1 VDLLAAKGRRDR
13 YAIGSAAGDHYEIG
27 KGVGQDKDMAIKLLS
42 TASADGN
49 LTAAITLGAIY
60 MRPGGNLAM
69 AMKQT
74 EHAAKLGDRSS
85 QLIVGRAYL
94 KGTGVDADIAKAEF
108 WLRKSAEGGNER
120 ARELVRSN
128 FERK

>member
-1 VDLLAAKGRRDR
+1 
-13 YAIGSAAGDHYEIG
+13 
-27 KGVGQDKDMAIKLLS
+27 
-42 TASADGN
+42 
-49 LTAAITLGAIY
+49 
-60 MRPGGNLAM
+60 M